1 MTAVTQHESGNSL
14 EPEQTVA
21 QAGETVKRVGLLA
34 LTFAPV
40 PTILGV
46 SSSSRISDGRVKG
59 GCMRRDEQPIGA
71 RMGKATLFGILVF
84 GGLLVS
90 GCVVLEE
97 KFNAEKARSLNFQR
111 LLAQEEKRT
120 AELDSEVKRTKNE
133 LAEFEARNREL
144 SAQVQMAREQMTRLQ
159 EETEAIR
166 EATVLERKALED
178 MQRKGPA
185 TPGKSKKIEPF
196 KEPVKSAATES
207 GGSDSRM
214 SSPQIST
221 NALPKAGPTVHV
233 VKPGETLFG
242 ISRRYGLD
250 IEKVKKMNKLPDDII
265 EVGQKLMVGSE

>member
-1 MTAVTQHESGNSL
+1 
-14 EPEQTVA
+14 
-21 QAGETVKRVGLLA
+21 
-34 LTFAPV
+34 
-40 PTILGV
+40 
-46 SSSSRISDGRVKG
+46 
-59 GCMRRDEQPIGA
+59 MRRDQQPICA
-71 RMGKATLFGILVF
+71 RVGKTALFGVLLF
-84 GGLLVS
+84 GGTVMN

-120 AELDSEVKRTKNE
+120 AELDSEVKRTKVE

-144 SAQVQMAREQMTRLQ
+144 STQVQMAREQMARLQ

-178 MQRKGPA
+178 MQRKGPSA
-185 TPGKSKKIEPF
+185 AGKPKKVEPF
-196 KEPVKSAATES
+196 KEPAKVAATEPA
-207 GGSDSRM
+207 GGDAKNSLSQGTTHAM
-214 SSPQIST
+214 
-221 NALPKAGPTVHV
+221 PKFSQTVHV

-250 IEKVKKMNKLPDDII
+250 MEKVKKMNKLPDDII

>member
-1 MTAVTQHESGNSL
+1 
-14 EPEQTVA
+14 
-21 QAGETVKRVGLLA
+21 
-34 LTFAPV
+34 
-40 PTILGV
+40 
-46 SSSSRISDGRVKG
+46 
-59 GCMRRDEQPIGA
+59 MRRDEQPICA
-71 RMGKATLFGILVF
+71 RMGKTALFGILLF
-84 GGLLVS
+84 GGTVMS

-120 AELDSEVKRTKNE
+120 AELDSEVKRTKVE

-144 SAQVQMAREQMTRLQ
+144 STQVQMAREQMARLQ

-178 MQRKGPA
+178 MQRKSPSA
-185 TPGKSKKIEPF
+185 AGKSKKLEPF
-196 KEPVKSAATES
+196 KEPAKVVPTES
-207 GGSDSRM
+207 GGGDAKSF
-214 SSPQIST
+214 SSQSTT
-221 NALPKAGPTVHV
+221 NAMPKLGQTVHV

-265 EVGQKLMVGSE
+265 EVGQKLMMVESE